1 MKNLLKII
9 LLISLCIINTSC
21 WSKKEIETL
30 GFVMGLGISKTD
42 TGLYTAVVQVA
53 NPAAVVAENPDPRD
67 VYTIMKAEGLS
78 VFDALRNLSMIAG
91 RRLYFPHLKVIIID
105 EKIAKEGISEVLGF
119 LKQDEEIRLESEV
132 LISKL
137 PPEEILDTPNT
148 LGVIPAQ
155 VLDTIAENFGANNKI
170 YVADL
175 RETLENAT
183 NPYTNYVTGV
193 VEKIPSPTP
202 LEREMLK
209 ISKIAIFNNDKLVGY
224 LDYEEGQAY
233 NIITNNF
240 DNGLIVF
247 EDTKGDKY
255 TIEMLGVKTK
265 ITPSYKNDKVVFQL
279 DVKGK
284 GNIAGRISNEK
295 EEIDIDELKK
305 VLDQVIKD
313 KINRAIFKA
322 QREYGRDYYNLSKNF
337 YRKYPQ
343 KYFQLR
349 DKWDEHFSEG
359 EINVDVDITII
370 HPALGTYRGTIK

>member
-1 MKNLLKII
+1 
-9 LLISLCIINTSC
+9 
-21 WSKKEIETL
+21 
-30 GFVMGLGISKTD
+30 
-42 TGLYTAVVQVA
+42 
-53 NPAAVVAENPDPRD
+53 
-67 VYTIMKAEGLS
+67 
-78 VFDALRNLSMIAG
+78 
-91 RRLYFPHLKVIIID
+91 
-105 EKIAKEGISEVLGF
+105 
-119 LKQDEEIRLESEV
+119 
-132 LISKL
+132 
-137 PPEEILDTPNT
+137 
-148 LGVIPAQ
+148 
-155 VLDTIAENFGANNKI
+155 
-170 YVADL
+170 
-175 RETLENAT
+175 LENAT

-193 VEKIPSPTP
+193 VEKIPSPSP

-247 EDTKGDKY
+247 EDAKGDKY

-265 ITPSYKNDKVVFQL
+265 ITPGYKNDKVVFQL

-295 EEIDIDELKK
+295 EEIDIEELKK